1 MQICEEIASEIKEF
15 LSSKIFDPFGN
26 DNVPTYTQIILASSI
41 GLIIAAAMH
50 IRFRKIIRYNKNII
64 PWIRV
69 SKTRQPLK
77 LERFPDYVARLMGFH
92 DTRECPYL
100 CKLASD
106 YIRKVEGCE
115 EDMYS
120 FFGDDLQADSLFI
133 KLVEE
138 FERCIL
144 SYFAFH
150 WSHASFMITQVLGP
164 DGHEPKKKFK
174 NIVMQATRE
183 QRFERVTKNLKVARV
198 FTTLVEEMKAIGLTT
213 DDSECT
219 DVMVPMAH
227 KDRSPVLLFMGGG
240 MGAGKSTV
248 LKDLLKEPFWA
259 GASANAV
266 VIEADA
272 FKESDVIYRAL
283 SSRGHHDMLHTAELV
298 HQSSTDAASSLLV
311 TALNEGRDVIMDGT
325 LSWVPFVVQT
335 ITMARNVHRKR
346 YRMGP
351 GYKKNPDGSVIEN
364 YWELEEESELIDNQK
379 RRPYRIELVGV
390 VCDPY
395 LAVIRG
401 IRRAIMCRRAVRVR
415 SQLTSHKRFA
425 NAFITYCQLVDN
437 ARLYLTNALEGPP
450 KLIGWK
456 DKEKTL
462 LVDPDEII
470 ILKTIERLNEAAD
483 SIHELYKQTNPA
495 NQHGSVWKD
504 IVMSPSRLSIQKE
517 LKYSIQ
523 KCEAMKQF

>member
-1 MQICEEIASEIKEF
+1 MQ
-15 LSSKIFDPFGN
+15 
-26 DNVPTYTQIILASSI
+26 
-41 GLIIAAAMH
+41 
-50 IRFRKIIRYNKNII
+50 IRFRRGGSNKIM
-64 PWIRV
+64 PWIHV
-69 SKTRQPLK
+69 SKSRQPLK
-77 LERFPDYVARLMGFH
+77 LERFHDYVARQMGFH
-92 DTRECPYL
+92 DQRKCPYL

-106 YIRKVEGCE
+106 YIRKEEGCE
-115 EDMYS
+115 EDMFS
-120 FFGDDLQADSLFI
+120 FFGDEPQADSLFI

-150 WSHASFMITQVLGP
+150 WSHASFMISQNFKSVKVLGP
-164 DGHEPKKKFK
+164 DGHEPKKKLK

-198 FTTLVEEMKAIGLTT
+198 FTTLLEELKAIGLATV
-213 DDSECT
+213 DDSQCT

-227 KDRSPVLLFMGGG
+227 KDRSPLLLFMGGG

-283 SSRGHHDMLHTAELV
+283 SSRGHHDMLHTAELACVFPFNFYKSFTMV

-351 GYKKNPDGSVIEN
+351 GYKVNKDGSVTEN
-364 YWELEEESELIDNQK
+364 YWEQLEEESELIDGNQK

-425 NAFITYCQLVDN
+425 NAFMTYCQLVDN

-462 LVDPDEII
+462 LVDPDEIKV
-470 ILKTIERLNEAAD
+470 LDTIERLNEAAD
-483 SIHELYKQTNPA
+483 SIYELYKQLNPE
-495 NQHGSVWKD
+495 NDIGEVWKD
-504 IVMSPSRLSIQKE
+504 IVMSPERVFIQKE
-517 LKYSIQ
+517 LKYAIQ
-523 KCEAMKQF
+523 KAEVMKD

>member
-1 MQICEEIASEIKEF
+1 
-15 LSSKIFDPFGN
+15 
-26 DNVPTYTQIILASSI
+26 
-41 GLIIAAAMH
+41 
-50 IRFRKIIRYNKNII
+50 
-64 PWIRV
+64 
-69 SKTRQPLK
+69 
-77 LERFPDYVARLMGFH
+77 
-92 DTRECPYL
+92 
-100 CKLASD
+100 
-106 YIRKVEGCE
+106 
-115 EDMYS
+115 
-120 FFGDDLQADSLFI
+120 
-133 KLVEE
+133 
-138 FERCIL
+138 
-144 SYFAFH
+144 
-150 WSHASFMITQVLGP
+150 
-164 DGHEPKKKFK
+164 
-174 NIVMQATRE
+174 
-183 QRFERVTKNLKVARV
+183 
-198 FTTLVEEMKAIGLTT
+198 
-213 DDSECT
+213 
-219 DVMVPMAH
+219 
-227 KDRSPVLLFMGGG
+227 
-240 MGAGKSTV
+240 
-248 LKDLLKEPFWA
+248 
-259 GASANAV
+259 
-266 VIEADA
+266 
-272 FKESDVIYRAL
+272 
-283 SSRGHHDMLHTAELV
+283 
-298 HQSSTDAASSLLV
+298 
-311 TALNEGRDVIMDGT
+311 MDGT

-483 SIHELYKQTNPA
+483 SINELYKQTNPA

-523 KCEAMKQF
+523 KCEAMKEQF